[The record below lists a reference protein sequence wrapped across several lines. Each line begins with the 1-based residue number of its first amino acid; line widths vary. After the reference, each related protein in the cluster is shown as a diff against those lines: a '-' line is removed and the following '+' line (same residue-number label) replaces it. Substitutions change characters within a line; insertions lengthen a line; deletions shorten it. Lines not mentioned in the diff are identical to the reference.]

1 MEDKVLKGKR
11 TLFIQAVNKGT
22 INGLLDELLENKV
35 LSQEEMETIRDE
47 NPTVMNKARALID
60 SVIKKGPQAC
70 KVWIFHLC
78 EIDPHLAEKLELSP
92 GSQSRSDSSQV
103 VPMAAPFLQV
113 SQTVP
118 SNPAELNFS
127 GPGGILKLCPPET
140 AQRIW
145 NEKSAEIY
153 PIREKSTRTRLALI
167 ICNTEFECL
176 PKRAG
181 ADVDIKGMIMLL
193 QGLGYSV
200 HLKENLTAPD
210 MIAELKAFATRKEH
224 ETSDSTFVVFMSHGI
239 QNGICGTKYSEGISD
254 ALEVNTIFQML
265 NTKNCPHLKDKPK
278 VIIIQACRGG
288 NQGEVWV
295 KDSAGLSADISSLD
309 PSEFE
314 DDAIKKAHV
323 EKDFIAFCS
332 STPEN
337 VSWRHPL
344 LGSVFIMKLIQHLQE
359 YACSFDLET
368 IFRKVRFSFE
378 APNGSR
384 IQMPTTERV
393 TLTKCFYLFPGH

>member
-1 MEDKVLKGKR
+1 MEDKVLKEKR
-11 TLFIQAVNKGT
+11 SLFIQAVNKGT

-35 LSQEEMETIRDE
+35 LNQEEMESIRDE
-47 NPTVMNKARALID
+47 NTTVMNKARALID
-60 SVIKKGPQAC
+60 SVIKKGPRAC

-78 EIDPHLAEKLELSP
+78 EIDPLLAEKLELSP
-92 GSQSRSDSSQV
+92 GPQSSSGSFQV

-113 SQTVP
+113 SQTVQD
-118 SNPAELNFS
+118 NPPELKFS

-153 PIREKSTRTRLALI
+153 PIREKSVRTRLALI
-167 ICNTEFECL
+167 ICNTEFEHF
-176 PKRAG
+176 PPRAG
-181 ADVDIKGMIMLL
+181 ADVDIKGMKMLL
-193 QGLGYSV
+193 GGLGYSV

-210 MIAELKAFATRKEH
+210 MIAELKMFAARQEH

-239 QNGICGTKYSEGISD
+239 QNGICGTKYSEELSD
-254 ALEVNTIFQML
+254 VLEVNTIFQLL
-265 NTKNCPHLKDKPK
+265 NTRNCPKLKDKPK

-295 KDSAGLSADISSLD
+295 KDSAGISADNSSLD
-309 PSEFE
+309 PTEFT
-314 DDAIKKAHV
+314 DDAIRKAHV

-337 VSWRHPL
+337 ISWRHPL
-344 LGSVFIMKLIQHLQE
+344 LGSLFIMKLIEHLQE
-359 YACSFDLET
+359 YAWSFDLET

-378 APNGSR
+378 EPNGR
-384 IQMPTTERV
+384 VQMPTTERV